1 MDETET
7 EVTPDQ
13 FGANLQPSIKK
24 LLDAYNL
31 DEKNNFFV
39 AYMYLKHHF
48 NMVYRLSEFA
58 GLATTAT
65 PPAELEETLEVFM
78 QAYLESV
85 RMDVFS
91 RETIPYASK
100 VVTLEDAKQLVTI
113 KEPIDLR
120 NLSNVIP
127 FAQANSIILENP
139 DAIALGRCACR
150 LARADYCEPMGEG
163 LPDEGGVD
171 CCFFIG
177 EPWVSVI
184 TEDPRFRR
192 CSQDEAVHVLEKCH
206 EFGVPQLAF
215 WRKEL
220 NRNFYSICNCC
231 KCCCIG
237 MLAHNAFGGAVPC
250 VVPSGYKV
258 ALNADA
264 CSGCGICEEHCNFLA
279 MTVDEEAG
287 KAVVDIGK
295 CMGCGVCAD
304 LCPEGALKL
313 TRDETELEP
322 IDVAALRRK
331 YGS

>member
-1 MDETET
+1 MGDTET
-7 EVTPDQ
+7 AVTADQ
-13 FGANLQPSIKK
+13 FGVTLDPSIQR
-24 LLDAYNL
+24 LLEAYGV

-48 NMVYRLSEFA
+48 NMVYRLSELA
-58 GLATTAT
+58 GLATTET
-65 PPAELEETLEVFM
+65 PPEELDETLEVFM

-85 RMDVFS
+85 RMDLFS
-91 RETIPYASK
+91 KDTIPYASK

-120 NLSNVIP
+120 NISNVIP

-139 DAIALGRCACR
+139 DAIALGKCACR
-150 LARADYCEPMGEG
+150 LTRADYCEPMGES
-163 LPDEGGVD
+163 LADEGGVD

-177 EPWVSVI
+177 EPWVTVI
-184 TEDPRFRR
+184 AEDPRFRK
-192 CSQDEAVHVLEKCH
+192 CSQEEAVHVLEQCH

-231 KCCCIG
+231 KCCCVG

-250 VVPSGYKV
+250 VVPSGYKAV
-258 ALNADA
+258 LDADA
-264 CSGCGICEEHCNFLA
+264 CSGCAICEETCHFLA
-279 MTVDEEAG
+279 MTVDEEAE
-287 KAVVDIGK
+287 KAVVDFAK
-295 CMGCGVCAD
+295 CMGCGVCVD
-304 LCPEGALKL
+304 LCPEKALKL
-313 TRDETELEP
+313 VRDEAELEP
-322 IDVAALRRK
+322 VDIRALRKK